1 MEYKYPLS
9 SFMLHQ
15 ITQSALRRSSLLVV
29 IAVVIGLMMAGTS
42 VAPAPTVASTKTEE
56 HDAARRA
63 RFTRTA
69 QAVDLPAQIVIKP
82 QKSSALLPVVDK
94 EDIEPKH
101 RILAD
106 NVLRAL
112 PRDCRENLK
121 NFYVNYDK
129 NASNRGLGGADT
141 IIIIGTVP
149 DDEFRALLIHECGH
163 VTDIGGLR
171 GTPESGLSGFFDG
184 NTPIYQNDA
193 SVAFYHI
200 SWIRGG
206 VYQPNS
212 KDSDF
217 VSGYSE
223 SDPFEDFAE
232 TYAFYALHKEEFKKL
247 TISNRVLNAKYN
259 FMERYIFTNT
269 PSIASGTFTRDSR
282 IPWDITK
289 LPFVWVGERSS

>member
-1 MEYKYPLS
+1 
-9 SFMLHQ
+9 MLHQ
-15 ITQSALRRSSLLVV
+15 ITRSALRRSSLLLVA
-29 IAVVIGLMMAGTS
+29 AVVIGVMMAGTS

-69 QAVDLPAQIVIKP
+69 QAVALPAQIVVKP

-94 EDIEPKH
+94 EDIEPRH
-101 RILAD
+101 RMLAD
-106 NVLRAL
+106 EVLRAL
-112 PRDCRENLK
+112 PAQCREHVK
-121 NFYVNYDK
+121 NFYVNYDP

-163 VTDIGGLR
+163 VTDIGALR
-171 GTPESGLSGFFDG
+171 GTSESGLSGFFDG

-193 SVAFYHI
+193 SVAFYQI
-200 SWIRGG
+200 SWIRAG

-232 TYAFYALHKEEFKKL
+232 TYAFYALQQKEFAKL
-247 TISNRVLNAKYN
+247 ATSNRVLKAKYD
-259 FMERYIFTNT
+259 FMERYIFVDT
-269 PSIASGTFTRDSR
+269 PSIASGTFTRGSR

-289 LPFVWVGERSS
+289 LPFVWMAQR